1 MINQSKRAIDVWW
14 PITPK
19 PGNFGDILTPYLI
32 KNLSNYKPVWVA
44 IPTITPILLG
54 VGSIISKTSPL
65 TTVWGSGVIKM
76 DDRISHNAKYL
87 AVRGPITRDLIL
99 ARGGNC
105 PDIFGDPGLLLPKLY
120 PGVHS
125 KKYKIGFVP
134 HYVDYEQIRSW
145 YATDPSIK
153 IINLLNKDI
162 QNVIDQMLE
171 CELIVSS
178 SLHGIITAVA
188 YGIPTTWV
196 KLSNKLFGDGVK
208 FQDFFQSVN
217 VIHSHTEILEKPK
230 VFDDWY
236 KLSYIKDVSIDTDP
250 LLRAF
255 PLPLT

>member
-1 MINQSKRAIDVWW
+1 MIDHSKKIIDVWW

-32 KNLSNYKPVWVA
+32 KALSNYKPRWVA

-65 TTVWGSGVIKM
+65 TTVWGSGVIKI

-99 ARGGNC
+99 VRDGKC
-105 PDIFGDPGLLLPKLY
+105 PAVFGDPGLLLPKLY
-120 PGVHS
+120 SGNRS

-134 HYVDYEQIRSW
+134 HYVDYEQIKVW
-145 YATDPSIK
+145 YGKNSDIK
-153 IINLLNKDI
+153 IINLLDKNI
-162 QNVIDQMLE
+162 HNVIDQILE
-171 CELIVSS
+171 CEFIVSS

-188 YGIPTTWV
+188 YGIPATWV
-196 KLSNKLFGDGVK
+196 KFSNKLFGDGVK
-208 FQDFFQSVN
+208 FQDFFQSIGVN
-217 VIHSHTEILEKPK
+217 HSHTEILEKPK
-230 VFDDWY
+230 IFDDWC
-236 KLSYIKDVSIDTDP
+236 KLPYIQEASIDIDP

-255 PLPLT
+255 PLSLT